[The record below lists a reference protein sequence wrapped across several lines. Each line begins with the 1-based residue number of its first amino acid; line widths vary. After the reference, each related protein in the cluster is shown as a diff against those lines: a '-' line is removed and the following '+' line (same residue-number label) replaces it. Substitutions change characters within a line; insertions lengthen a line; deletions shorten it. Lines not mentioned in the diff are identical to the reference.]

1 MYAPFAY
8 VGVLQTKVNSKN
20 KKSPAKF
27 TRPKMSITKQA
38 GEELNRQP
46 G

>member
-1 MYAPFAY
+1 M
-8 VGVLQTKVNSKN
+8 VDIN
-20 KKSPAKF
+20 KCMESCKQKSIAKTKSPAKF
-27 TRPKMSITKQA
+27 ARLKMGTTKQA